1 MFTVTLLPAA
11 FLLLG
16 EYSIAMLQ
24 LWWHSDG
31 NLQVKKLKKAKV
43 EEDDGWQLCSID
55 VENQLA

>member
-1 MFTVTLLPAA
+1 MSTALLCCN
-11 FLLLG
+11 
-16 EYSIAMLQ
+16 
-24 LWWHSDG
+24 SDG